1 MSYWLEFLFFAIG
14 FSYVRIEI
22 PILMEMASVQA
33 EISWTAYWIVGLL
46 TILSVCIVEQVI
58 NNRKNLSR
66 KEGIFQMGM
75 FIILATLIPIIGNLS
90 SVPLAN
96 LSTIEMASLPPQTL
110 GVYLAMVALAFT
122 LIAIIFFCICIVI
135 VGVLL
140 WIVTKILPI

>member
-1 MSYWLEFLFFAIG
+1 MSYWLKFLFFAIG

-46 TILSVCIVEQVI
+46 IILSVCIVEQVI

-66 KEGIFQMGM
+66 KEVIFQIGM
-75 FIILATLIPIIGNLS
+75 FIILTTLIPIIGNLS

-96 LSTIEMASLPPQTL
+96 LSTIEMASLPQTL

-122 LIAIIFFCICIVI
+122 LISIIFFCICNVI
-135 VGVLL
+135 VGILL